1 MQRTIFHVDLDAFFA
16 AVERVVNPDLIGKP
30 LIVGGIG
37 NRGVV
42 TCASYEAREFGVH
55 AAMPIAIAR
64 RLCPQGVFVPT
75 SHDLYGSFSKRFM
88 AILRDHSPVVQTV
101 SVDEAF
107 IDMTGTEKLFGMPL
121 DAAENI
127 RARVHGDLKVTA
139 SIGIAP
145 SKLVAKI
152 ASDAAKPDGVRLVAP
167 GDEAAFLAPMPARK
181 LPGLGPK
188 AEEALALLGIKTI
201 GDLAGHSLG
210 PLRRALGPNHAES
223 LQQRAM
229 GIDHSEVTTDG
240 EAKSISAETTFNDD
254 SDDLDYLNGRLQQ
267 LAERVGA
274 RLRKSEKFART
285 VTLKLRYYDF
295 ETITRQTTLPVAGDG
310 DGAISA
316 AGKELLD
323 KAMAHR
329 RAKVRLVGVGVGN
342 LTERV
347 GQLSLLDTDPISL
360 AREDSALSGT
370 VDAIR
375 ERFGNA
381 AINRGR
387 T

>member
-55 AAMPIAIAR
+55 AAMPIAVAR

>member
-42 TCASYEAREFGVH
+42 SCASYEARKFGVH
-55 AAMPIAIAR
+55 SAMPITIAR

-75 SHDLYGSFSKRFM
+75 SHSLYGSFSKRFM
-88 AILRDHSPVVQTV
+88 AILRDHSPLVQAV
-101 SVDEAF
+101 SVDEAY
-107 IDMTGTEKLFGMPL
+107 IDMTGTEKLFGPPR
-121 DAAENI
+121 DAADNI

-139 SIGIAP
+139 SIGVAS

-152 ASDAAKPDGVRLVAP
+152 ASDAAKPDGIKLVAP
-167 GDEAAFLAPMPARK
+167 GGEAAFLAPMPARK

-201 GDLAGHSLG
+201 GDLASHPLG
-210 PLRRALGPNHAES
+210 PLRRRLGPNHAES

-240 EAKSISAETTFNDD
+240 EAKSISAETTFDD
-254 SDDLDYLNGRLQQ
+254 DTDDLDYLHGRLQQ

-310 DGAISA
+310 DAAITT

-323 KAMAHR
+323 RAMAQR
-329 RAKVRLVGVGVGN
+329 KARVRLVGVGVGN

-347 GQLSLLDTDPISL
+347 GQLSLLDTDPISI

-375 ERFGNA
+375 ARFGKA

>member
-210 PLRRALGPNHAES
+210 PLRRALGPNNAES
-223 LQQRAM
+223 LQRRAM

>member
-16 AVERVVNPDLIGKP
+16 AVERVANPDLIGKP

-42 TCASYEAREFGVH
+42 SCASYEARRFGAH
-55 AAMPIAIAR
+55 SAMPIAVAR

-75 SHDLYGSFSKRFM
+75 NHSLYGSFSKRFM
-88 AILRDHSPVVQTV
+88 TILRDHSPLVQPV
-101 SVDEAF
+101 SVDEAYV
-107 IDMTGTEKLFGMPL
+107 DMTGTEKLFGLPR
-121 DAAENI
+121 DAAEDI
-127 RARVHGDLKVTA
+127 RARIHGDLKVTA
-139 SIGIAP
+139 SIGIAS

-152 ASDAAKPDGVRLVAP
+152 ASDASKPDGIREVAP

-188 AEEALALLGIKTI
+188 AEEALSQLGITTI
-201 GDLAGHSLG
+201 GELAGHPIG
-210 PLRRALGPNHAES
+210 PLRRTLGPNHAES
-223 LQQRAM
+223 LQRRAM

-240 EAKSISAETTFNDD
+240 EAKSISAETTFSED
-254 SDDLDYLNGRLQQ
+254 SDDLDYLHGRLQQ

-310 DGAISA
+310 DAAITA
-316 AGKELLD
+316 AGRELLD
-323 KAMAHR
+323 RAMAHR

-347 GQLSLLDTDPISL
+347 GQLSLLDADPISV
-360 AREDSALSGT
+360 AQEDSALSGT

-375 ERFGNA
+375 ERFGKA

>member
-152 ASDAAKPDGVRLVAP
+152 ASDAAKPDGIRLVAP

>member
-88 AILRDHSPVVQTV
+88 AILRDHSPMVQTV